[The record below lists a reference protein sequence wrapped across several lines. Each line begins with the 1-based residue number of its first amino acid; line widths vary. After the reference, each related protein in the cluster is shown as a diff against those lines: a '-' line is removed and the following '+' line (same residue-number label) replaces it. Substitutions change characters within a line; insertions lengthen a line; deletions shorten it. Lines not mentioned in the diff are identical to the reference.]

1 MLNSFNYWIYL
12 TIATMLS
19 GCGSSTDNNPMG
31 GGLVGAS
38 VYTVGGTVTG
48 LDAGEQLTLALNG
61 NAAHTAT
68 VGSNTAFTFAQPVNA
83 NNTYAVTIS
92 AAPAG
97 KTCSVANG
105 AGAGVGA
112 NISNVSVTCATNG
125 YQVSGTITGVGA
137 QTTLLLN
144 GDANHA
150 VIASSDGS
158 FSFPQL
164 LAAGSSFTVS
174 VGIQP
179 TDLKYC
185 QVSNATGTVTAA
197 VHTVRVNCAY
207 GTWVVTDFVK
217 PTDAFPADPALDP
230 VNASNGI
237 TRTFNSVDAN
247 LVDGYFDVNGNYYVI
262 SKNSPYLIFKVS
274 NTGTKTSFLPPSS
287 SGSLSSLTGDLN
299 GNLYISDRT
308 QIFKLSGNQLTT
320 VCNFTR
326 LGVLSI
332 SSLLFDASSN
342 SLIFSDANSSGMT
355 KTNTSCNLTVLNDT
369 MGQANGLALSSIGK
383 LLVSDRYDGILA
395 VNSDG
400 TTAVIDSAHSGQYP
414 LRMIFDSS
422 GNLLISTANSAG
434 ALAFDAQ
441 GNLILLASSV
451 GVTTG
456 VQTGVARSSNGD
468 IYLTLAAQKKII
480 RLSRP

>member
-1 MLNSFNYWIYL
+1 
-12 TIATMLS
+12 
-19 GCGSSTDNNPMG
+19 
-31 GGLVGAS
+31 
-38 VYTVGGTVTG
+38 
-48 LDAGEQLTLALNG
+48 
-61 NAAHTAT
+61 
-68 VGSNTAFTFAQPVNA
+68 
-83 NNTYAVTIS
+83 
-92 AAPAG
+92 
-97 KTCSVANG
+97 
-105 AGAGVGA
+105 
-112 NISNVSVTCATNG
+112 
-125 YQVSGTITGVGA
+125 
-137 QTTLLLN
+137 
-144 GDANHA
+144 
-150 VIASSDGS
+150 
-158 FSFPQL
+158 
-164 LAAGSSFTVS
+164 
-174 VGIQP
+174 
-179 TDLKYC
+179 
-185 QVSNATGTVTAA
+185 
-197 VHTVRVNCAY
+197 
-207 GTWVVTDFVK
+207 
-217 PTDAFPADPALDP
+217 
-230 VNASNGI
+230 
-237 TRTFNSVDAN
+237 
-247 LVDGYFDVNGNYYVI
+247 VNGNYYVI

-414 LRMIFDSS
+414 LRMLFDSS